1 MKEDN
6 EMEEAQWYILIAL
19 MIMIW
24 MLMLLSMTN

>member
-1 MKEDN
+1 MKEDS